1 MDIKNTTSPNFGG
14 FKKIVGTP
22 SQIQKIRQGVPD
34 KYLTL
39 AVNKKPHKTALYLF
53 SGKHFDKLIKVAKKN
68 CNFFE
73 IRHNV
78 EKFMKETPKKL
89 SFEKASKKLEKG
101 KL

>member
-22 SQIQKIRQGVPD
+22 NQIARIRQDIPD

-39 AVNKKPHKTALYLF
+39 AVKKKPYKTALYLF
-53 SGKHFDKLIKVAKKN
+53 SGKHFDKLIKLTKKN
-68 CNFFE
+68 PCFIE
-73 IRHNV
+73 IRHNIG
-78 EKFMKETPKKL
+78 KFMKEKPKKL
-89 SFEKASKKLEKG
+89 PYEKAAKKLEKG

>member
-1 MDIKNTTSPNFGG
+1 MDIKNSTSPHFGG

-22 SQIQKIRQGVPD
+22 NQIKQIRHDVPE

-39 AVNKKPHKTALYLF
+39 AVKKKPDKTALYLF
-53 SGKHFDKLIKVAKKN
+53 SGKHFDKFINAIKKN
-68 CNFFE
+68 SNFFE

-78 EKFMKETPKKL
+78 EKFMKEKPKKL
-89 SFEKASKKLEKG
+89 SFAKASEKLEKG

>member
-1 MDIKNTTSPNFGG
+1 MEIKNTTSPNFGG

-22 SQIQKIRQGVPD
+22 NQINRIRDGIPD

-39 AVNKKPHKTALYLF
+39 AVNKKPNKTALYLF
-53 SGKHFDKLIKVAKKN
+53 SGKHFDKLIKAAKKN

-78 EKFMKETPKKL
+78 EKFMKEKPKKL
-89 SFEKASKKLEKG
+89 SYEKACEKLEKG